1 MPWDEPPPETI
12 WKKAST
18 QIATLALLAVIG
30 GAGGAALA
38 AWALHEPAAPPVV
51 SDVAQTAEPAP
62 EDVPA
67 ETASAD
73 APRVIAPLP
82 AAETERF
89 DGGPVANDASEE
101 QDAVLMAD
109 AGGDSLPETAQIGLD
124 AASTAAIPVAV
135 AETEAEVAALEEA
148 MAAEGAQGFALPGE
162 TAEPAAAAASM
173 DEPAATVAVLPD
185 APQSP
190 AWTSEHV
197 NLRATPDN
205 EGEIV
210 AVIPADSEILAQE
223 DCTHWCA
230 VTHEGR
236 SGFVYKSFIRR

>member
-1 MPWDEPPPETI
+1 MTMPWDEPPPETI

-51 SDVAQTAEPAP
+51 SDLAQTAEPVP
-62 EDVPA
+62 EDTSV

-82 AAETERF
+82 AAETARF
-89 DGGPVANDASEE
+89 DGGPVANDATEE

-109 AGGDSLPETAQIGLD
+109 AGGDALPETAQIGLD

-162 TAEPAAAAASM
+162 TAEPAA
-173 DEPAATVAVLPD
+173 TVAALPD